1 MTDLTKIFS
10 NFVSQATLQNF
21 NDEMIFFSKM
31 SMIDWCGVAYAAKEE
46 PVSKIVTKLIEEE
59 QTKGHS
65 KLISNGKEVS
75 AKSAAFVNGTIGHA
89 LDYDDTHFLFTG
101 HPTASAFPTALALGE
116 ELGSSIDE
124 IMLAYMCGVEISTR
138 LGHILGYS
146 HYNKGFHQTATSGAF
161 GATLVSSKLL
171 KLNALQI
178 ENALG
183 IVSTRASGLK
193 SQFGTMGKPFHAGI
207 AASNGIEAAKLSKL
221 GFVSCEN
228 GIECNQGFLKT
239 HAWDE
244 TIPEAAINGLG
255 KDFLFPEIKYKF
267 HACCHGLHAFLEAL
281 DELKTKNNF
290 NPDSIEKISIQTQPS
305 WLQVCNI
312 DSPKTGLEAKFSYR
326 LTAAMSLHGVD
337 TGRLDSYNDEICFD
351 EKIVKTRDKVEVIPN
366 DEMTNTE
373 ALIELKDDSEI
384 YKNSHDLNNKIE
396 NELLEKKI
404 LTKSSSL
411 LSDKL
416 SNEIFNVLNS
426 PEKYLARDIT
436 KLLKFLNIFTM
447 IR

>member
-31 SMIDWCGVAYAAKEE
+31 SMIDWCGVAYAAKDE
-46 PVSKIVTKLIEEE
+46 PVSKIVTKLIDEE

-65 KLISNGKEVS
+65 RLISNGKEVS

-161 GATLVSSKLL
+161 GATLVASKLL
-171 KLNALQI
+171 KLDAKQI

-255 KDFLFPEIKYKF
+255 QDFLFPEIKYKF

-337 TGRLDSYNDEICFD
+337 TGRLDSYNDEICFN
-351 EKIVKTRDKVEVIPN
+351 EKIVETRDKVEVIPN
-366 DEMTNTE
+366 DKMTNTE
-373 ALIELKDDSEI
+373 ALIELKDGTEI

-396 NELLEKKI
+396 NELLQKKI

-416 SNEIFNVLNS
+416 SNEIFDLFKS
-426 PEKYLARDIT
+426 PEKNRAKDIIN
-436 KLLKFLNIFTM
+436 LLK
-447 IR
+447 

>member
-46 PVSKIVTKLIEEE
+46 PVSKIVTKLIDEE
-59 QTKGHS
+59 QTKGLS
-65 KLISNGKEVS
+65 RLISNGKEVS

-161 GATLVSSKLL
+161 GATLVASKLL
-171 KLNALQI
+171 KLDAKQI

-244 TIPEAAINGLG
+244 TLPEAAINGLG
-255 KDFLFPEIKYKF
+255 QDFLFPEIKYKF

-337 TGRLDSYNDEICFD
+337 TGRLDSYNDEICFN
-351 EKIVKTRDKVEVIPN
+351 EKIVETRDKVEVIPN
-366 DEMTNTE
+366 DKMTNTE
-373 ALIELKDDSEI
+373 ALIELKDGTEI

-396 NELLEKKI
+396 NELLQKKI

-416 SNEIFNVLNS
+416 SNQIFDLFKS
-426 PEKYLARDIT
+426 PEKNRAKDIIN
-436 KLLKFLNIFTM
+436 LLK
-447 IR
+447 

>member
-10 NFVSQATLQNF
+10 DFVSQATLQNF

-75 AKSAAFVNGTIGHA
+75 AKSAALVNGTIGHA

-124 IMLAYMCGVEISTR
+124 MMLAYMCGVEISTR

-161 GATLVSSKLL
+161 GATLVASKLL
-171 KLNALQI
+171 KLNAKQI

-366 DEMTNTE
+366 NQMTNTE

-416 SNEIFNVLNS
+416 SNEIFHVLNS
-426 PEKYLARDIT
+426 PEKYQAKDIT
-436 KLLKFLNIFTM
+436 NLLK
-447 IR
+447 

>member
-46 PVSKIVTKLIEEE
+46 PVSKIVTKLIDEE
-59 QTKGHS
+59 QTKGLS
-65 KLISNGKEVS
+65 RLISNGKEVS

-101 HPTASAFPTALALGE
+101 HPTASAFPTALAIGE

-161 GATLVSSKLL
+161 GATLVASKLL
-171 KLNALQI
+171 KLNAQQI

-255 KDFLFPEIKYKF
+255 TDFLFPEIKYKF

-337 TGRLDSYNDEICFD
+337 TGRLDSYNDKICFD
-351 EKIVKTRDKVEVIPN
+351 EKIVKTRDKVQVIPN
-366 DEMTNTE
+366 DQMTNTE
-373 ALIELKDDSEI
+373 ALIELKDGSEI

-396 NELLEKKI
+396 NELLQKKI

-426 PEKYLARDIT
+426 PEKYQAKDIT
-436 KLLKFLNIFTM
+436 NLLK
-447 IR
+447 

>member
-46 PVSKIVTKLIEEE
+46 PVSKIVTKLIDEE
-59 QTKGHS
+59 QTKGLS
-65 KLISNGKEVS
+65 RLISNGKEVS

-161 GATLVSSKLL
+161 GATLVASKLL
-171 KLNALQI
+171 KLDAKQI

-244 TIPEAAINGLG
+244 TMPEAAINGLG
-255 KDFLFPEIKYKF
+255 QDFLFPEIKYKF

-351 EKIVKTRDKVEVIPN
+351 EKIVKTRDKVQVIPN
-366 DEMTNTE
+366 DKMTNTE
-373 ALIELKDDSEI
+373 ALIELKDGTEI

-396 NELLEKKI
+396 NELLQKKI

-416 SNEIFNVLNS
+416 SNEIFDLFKS
-426 PEKYLARDIT
+426 PEKNRAKDIIN
-436 KLLKFLNIFTM
+436 LLK
-447 IR
+447 

>member
-46 PVSKIVTKLIEEE
+46 PVSKIVTKLIDEE
-59 QTKGHS
+59 QTKGLS
-65 KLISNGKEVS
+65 RLISNGKEVS

-161 GATLVSSKLL
+161 GATLVASKLL
-171 KLNALQI
+171 KLDAKQI

-255 KDFLFPEIKYKF
+255 TDFLFPEIKYKF

-337 TGRLDSYNDEICFD
+337 TGRLDSYNDEICFN
-351 EKIVKTRDKVEVIPN
+351 EKIVETRDKVEVIPN
-366 DEMTNTE
+366 DKMTNTE
-373 ALIELKDDSEI
+373 ALIELKDGTEI

-396 NELLEKKI
+396 NELLQKKI

-416 SNEIFNVLNS
+416 SNEIFDLFKS
-426 PEKYLARDIT
+426 PEKKRAKDIIN
-436 KLLKFLNIFTM
+436 LLK
-447 IR
+447 

>member
-46 PVSKIVTKLIEEE
+46 PVSKIVTKLIDEE
-59 QTKGHS
+59 QTKGLS
-65 KLISNGKEVS
+65 RLISNGKEVS

-161 GATLVSSKLL
+161 GATLVASKLL
-171 KLNALQI
+171 KLDAKQI

-244 TIPEAAINGLG
+244 TMPEAAINGLG
-255 KDFLFPEIKYKF
+255 QDFLFPEIKYKF

-312 DSPKTGLEAKFSYR
+312 NSPKTGLEAKFSYR

-337 TGRLDSYNDEICFD
+337 TGRLDSYNDEICFN
-351 EKIVKTRDKVEVIPN
+351 EKIVETRDKVEVIPN
-366 DEMTNTE
+366 DKMTNTE
-373 ALIELKDDSEI
+373 ALIELKDGTEI

-396 NELLEKKI
+396 NELLQKKI

-416 SNEIFNVLNS
+416 SNEIFDLFKS
-426 PEKYLARDIT
+426 PEKNRAKDIIN
-436 KLLKFLNIFTM
+436 LLK
-447 IR
+447 

>member
-46 PVSKIVTKLIEEE
+46 PVSKIVTKLIDEE
-59 QTKGHS
+59 QTKGLS
-65 KLISNGKEVS
+65 RLISNGKEVS

-161 GATLVSSKLL
+161 GATLVASKLL
-171 KLNALQI
+171 KLDAKQI

-244 TIPEAAINGLG
+244 TMPEAAINGLG
-255 KDFLFPEIKYKF
+255 QDFLFPEIKYKF

-337 TGRLDSYNDEICFD
+337 TGRLDSYNEKICFD
-351 EKIVKTRDKVEVIPN
+351 EKIVKTRDKVQVIPN
-366 DEMTNTE
+366 DQMTNTE
-373 ALIELKDDSEI
+373 ALIELKDGSEI

-396 NELLEKKI
+396 NELLQKKI

-416 SNEIFNVLNS
+416 SNEIFDLFKS
-426 PEKYLARDIT
+426 PEKNRAKDIIN
-436 KLLKFLNIFTM
+436 LLK
-447 IR
+447 

>member
-46 PVSKIVTKLIEEE
+46 PVSKIVTKLIDEE
-59 QTKGHS
+59 QTKGPS
-65 KLISNGKEVS
+65 RLISNGKEVS

-161 GATLVSSKLL
+161 GATLVASKLL
-171 KLNALQI
+171 KLDAKQI

-244 TIPEAAINGLG
+244 TMPEAAINGLG
-255 KDFLFPEIKYKF
+255 QDFLFPEIKYKF

-337 TGRLDSYNDEICFD
+337 TGRLDSYNDEICFN
-351 EKIVKTRDKVEVIPN
+351 EKIVETRDKVEVIPN
-366 DEMTNTE
+366 DKMTNTE
-373 ALIELKDDSEI
+373 ALIELKDGTEI

-396 NELLEKKI
+396 NELLQKKI

-416 SNEIFNVLNS
+416 SNEIFDLFKS
-426 PEKYLARDIT
+426 PEKNQAKDIIN
-436 KLLKFLNIFTM
+436 LLK
-447 IR
+447 

>member
-101 HPTASAFPTALALGE
+101 HPTASAFPTALAIGE

-161 GATLVSSKLL
+161 GATLVASKLL
-171 KLNALQI
+171 KLNAQQI

-239 HAWDE
+239 HAWDG

-351 EKIVKTRDKVEVIPN
+351 EKIVKTRNKVEVIPN
-366 DEMTNTE
+366 DQMTNTE
-373 ALIELKDDSEI
+373 ALIELKDGSEI

-426 PEKYLARDIT
+426 PEKYQAKDIT
-436 KLLKFLNIFTM
+436 KLLK
-447 IR
+447 

>member
-21 NDEMIFFSKM
+21 HDEMIFFSKM

-46 PVSKIVTKLIEEE
+46 PVSKIVTKLIDEE
-59 QTKGHS
+59 QTKGLS
-65 KLISNGKEVS
+65 RLISNGKEVS

-101 HPTASAFPTALALGE
+101 HPTASAFPTALAIGE

-161 GATLVSSKLL
+161 GATLVASKLL
-171 KLNALQI
+171 KLDAKQI

-244 TIPEAAINGLG
+244 TMPEAAINGLG
-255 KDFLFPEIKYKF
+255 QDFLFPEIKYKF

-337 TGRLDSYNDEICFD
+337 TGRLDSYNDEICFN
-351 EKIVKTRDKVEVIPN
+351 EKIVETRDKVEVIPN
-366 DEMTNTE
+366 DKMTNTE
-373 ALIELKDDSEI
+373 ALIELKDGTEI

-396 NELLEKKI
+396 NELLQKKI

-416 SNEIFNVLNS
+416 SNEIFDLFKS
-426 PEKYLARDIT
+426 PEKNRAKDIIN
-436 KLLKFLNIFTM
+436 LLK
-447 IR
+447 

>member
-46 PVSKIVTKLIEEE
+46 PVSKIVTKLIDEE
-59 QTKGHS
+59 QTKGLS
-65 KLISNGKEVS
+65 RLISNGKEVS

-161 GATLVSSKLL
+161 GATLVASKLL
-171 KLNALQI
+171 KLNAQQI

-255 KDFLFPEIKYKF
+255 TDFLFPEIKYKF

-337 TGRLDSYNDEICFD
+337 TGRLDSYNDEICFN
-351 EKIVKTRDKVEVIPN
+351 EKIVETRDKVEVIPN
-366 DEMTNTE
+366 DKMTNTE
-373 ALIELKDDSEI
+373 ALIELKDGTEI

-396 NELLEKKI
+396 NELLQKKI

-416 SNEIFNVLNS
+416 SNEIFDLFKS
-426 PEKYLARDIT
+426 PEKNRAKDIIN
-436 KLLKFLNIFTM
+436 LLK
-447 IR
+447 

>member
-46 PVSKIVTKLIEEE
+46 PVSKIVTKLIDEE
-59 QTKGHS
+59 QTKGLS
-65 KLISNGKEVS
+65 RLISNGKEVS

-161 GATLVSSKLL
+161 GATLVASKLL
-171 KLNALQI
+171 KLDAKQI

-244 TIPEAAINGLG
+244 TMPEAAINGLG
-255 KDFLFPEIKYKF
+255 QDFLFPEIKYKF

-337 TGRLDSYNDEICFD
+337 TGRLDSYNDEICFN
-351 EKIVKTRDKVEVIPN
+351 EKIVETRDKVEVIPN
-366 DEMTNTE
+366 DKMTNTE
-373 ALIELKDDSEI
+373 ALIELKDGTEI
-384 YKNSHDLNNKIE
+384 YKNSHYLNNKIE
-396 NELLEKKI
+396 NELLQKKI

-411 LSDKL
+411 LSNKL
-416 SNEIFNVLNS
+416 SNEIFDLFKS
-426 PEKYLARDIT
+426 PEKNRAKDIIN
-436 KLLKFLNIFTM
+436 LLK
-447 IR
+447 

>member
-46 PVSKIVTKLIEEE
+46 PVSKIVTKLIDEE
-59 QTKGHS
+59 QTKGLS
-65 KLISNGKEVS
+65 RLISNGKEVS

-161 GATLVSSKLL
+161 GATLVASKLL
-171 KLNALQI
+171 KLDAKQI

-244 TIPEAAINGLG
+244 TMPEAAINGLG
-255 KDFLFPEIKYKF
+255 QDFLFPEIKYKF

-312 DSPKTGLEAKFSYR
+312 NSPKTGLEAKFSYR

-337 TGRLDSYNDEICFD
+337 TGKLDSYNDEICFD
-351 EKIVKTRDKVEVIPN
+351 EKIVKTRDKVQVIPN
-366 DEMTNTE
+366 DKMTNTE
-373 ALIELKDDSEI
+373 ALIELKDGTEI

-396 NELLEKKI
+396 NELLQKKI

-416 SNEIFNVLNS
+416 SNEIFDVLNS
-426 PEKYLARDIT
+426 PEKNRAKDIIN
-436 KLLKFLNIFTM
+436 LLK
-447 IR
+447 

>member
-46 PVSKIVTKLIEEE
+46 PVSKIVTKLIDEE
-59 QTKGHS
+59 QTKGLS
-65 KLISNGKEVS
+65 RLISNGKEVS

-161 GATLVSSKLL
+161 GATLVASKLL
-171 KLNALQI
+171 KLDAKQI

-255 KDFLFPEIKYKF
+255 TDFLFPEIKYKF
-267 HACCHGLHAFLEAL
+267 HACCQGLHAFLEAL

-337 TGRLDSYNDEICFD
+337 TGRLDSYNEKICFD
-351 EKIVKTRDKVEVIPN
+351 EKIVKTRDKVQVIPN
-366 DEMTNTE
+366 DQMTNTE
-373 ALIELKDDSEI
+373 ALIELKDGSEI

-396 NELLEKKI
+396 NELLQKKI

-416 SNEIFNVLNS
+416 SNEIFDLFKS
-426 PEKYLARDIT
+426 PEKNRAKDIIN
-436 KLLKFLNIFTM
+436 LLK
-447 IR
+447 

>member
-10 NFVSQATLQNF
+10 KFVSQATLQNF

-46 PVSKIVTKLIEEE
+46 PVSKIVTKLIDEE
-59 QTKGHS
+59 QTNGLS
-65 KLISNGKEVS
+65 RLISNGKEVS

-161 GATLVSSKLL
+161 GATLVASKLL
-171 KLNALQI
+171 KLDSKQI

-255 KDFLFPEIKYKF
+255 QDFLFPEIKYKF

-281 DELKTKNNF
+281 EELKTKNNF

-312 DSPKTGLEAKFSYR
+312 DNPKTGLEAKFSYR

-337 TGRLDSYNDEICFD
+337 TGRLDSYNDEICFN
-351 EKIVKTRDKVEVIPN
+351 EKIVETRNKVQVIPN
-366 DEMTNTE
+366 DKMTNTE
-373 ALIELKDDSEI
+373 ALIELKDGSEI

-396 NELLEKKI
+396 NELLQKKI

-426 PEKYLARDIT
+426 PEKNRAKDIIN
-436 KLLKFLNIFTM
+436 LLK
-447 IR
+447 

>member
-31 SMIDWCGVAYAAKEE
+31 SMIDWCGVAYAANVE
-46 PVSKIVTKLIEEE
+46 PVSKIVTKLIDEE
-59 QTKGHS
+59 QTIVLS
-65 KLISNGKEVS
+65 RLISNGKEVS

-161 GATLVSSKLL
+161 GATLVASKLL
-171 KLNALQI
+171 KLDAKQI

-244 TIPEAAINGLG
+244 TMPEAAINGLG
-255 KDFLFPEIKYKF
+255 QDFLFPEIKYKF

-337 TGRLDSYNDEICFD
+337 TGRLDSYNDEICFN
-351 EKIVKTRDKVEVIPN
+351 EKIVETRDKVEVIPN
-366 DEMTNTE
+366 DKMTNTE
-373 ALIELKDDSEI
+373 ALIELKDGTEI

-396 NELLEKKI
+396 NELLQKKI

-416 SNEIFNVLNS
+416 SNEIFDLFKS
-426 PEKYLARDIT
+426 PEKNRAKDIIN
-436 KLLKFLNIFTM
+436 LLK
-447 IR
+447 

>member
-161 GATLVSSKLL
+161 GATLVASKLL
-171 KLNALQI
+171 KLNAQQI

-366 DEMTNTE
+366 DQMTNTE
-373 ALIELKDDSEI
+373 ALIELKDGSEI

-396 NELLEKKI
+396 NELLQKKI

-426 PEKYLARDIT
+426 PEKYQAKDIT
-436 KLLKFLNIFTM
+436 NLLK
-447 IR
+447 

>member
-46 PVSKIVTKLIEEE
+46 PVSKIVTKLIDEE
-59 QTKGHS
+59 QTKGLS
-65 KLISNGKEVS
+65 RLISNGKEVS

-161 GATLVSSKLL
+161 GATLVASKLL
-171 KLNALQI
+171 KLDAKQI

-244 TIPEAAINGLG
+244 TMPKAAINGLG
-255 KDFLFPEIKYKF
+255 QDFLFPEIKYKF

-337 TGRLDSYNDEICFD
+337 TGRLDSYNDEICFN
-351 EKIVKTRDKVEVIPN
+351 EKIVETRDKVEVIPN
-366 DEMTNTE
+366 DKMTNTE
-373 ALIELKDDSEI
+373 ALIELKDGTEI

-396 NELLEKKI
+396 NELLQKKI

-416 SNEIFNVLNS
+416 SNEIFDLFKS
-426 PEKYLARDIT
+426 PEKNRAKDIIN
-436 KLLKFLNIFTM
+436 LLK
-447 IR
+447 

>member
-46 PVSKIVTKLIEEE
+46 PVSKIVTKLIDEE
-59 QTKGHS
+59 QTKGLS
-65 KLISNGKEVS
+65 RLISNGKEVS

-101 HPTASAFPTALALGE
+101 HPTASAFPAALAIGE

-161 GATLVSSKLL
+161 GATLVASKLL
-171 KLNALQI
+171 KLDAKQI

-228 GIECNQGFLKT
+228 GIECSQGFLKT

-244 TIPEAAINGLG
+244 TMPEAAINGLG
-255 KDFLFPEIKYKF
+255 QDFLFPEIKYKF

-312 DSPKTGLEAKFSYR
+312 DNPKTGLEAKFSYR

-337 TGRLDSYNDEICFD
+337 TGRLDSYNDEICFN
-351 EKIVKTRDKVEVIPN
+351 EKIVETRDKVEVIPN
-366 DEMTNTE
+366 DKMTNTE
-373 ALIELKDDSEI
+373 ALIELKDGTEI

-396 NELLEKKI
+396 NELLQKKI

-416 SNEIFNVLNS
+416 SNEIFDLLNM
-426 PEKYLARDIT
+426 PEKNRAKDIIN
-436 KLLKFLNIFTM
+436 LLK
-447 IR
+447 

>member
-46 PVSKIVTKLIEEE
+46 PVSKIVTKLIDEE
-59 QTKGHS
+59 QTKGLS
-65 KLISNGKEVS
+65 RLISNGKEVS

-161 GATLVSSKLL
+161 GATLVASKLL
-171 KLNALQI
+171 KLDAKQI

-244 TIPEAAINGLG
+244 TMPEAAINGLG
-255 KDFLFPEIKYKF
+255 QDFLFPEIKYKF

-337 TGRLDSYNDEICFD
+337 TGRLDSYNDEICFN
-351 EKIVKTRDKVEVIPN
+351 EKIVETRDKVEVIPN
-366 DEMTNTE
+366 DKMTNTE
-373 ALIELKDDSEI
+373 ALIELKDGTEI

-396 NELLEKKI
+396 NELLQKKI

-416 SNEIFNVLNS
+416 SKEIFDLFKS
-426 PEKYLARDIT
+426 PEKNRAKDIIN
-436 KLLKFLNIFTM
+436 LLK
-447 IR
+447 

>member
-46 PVSKIVTKLIEEE
+46 PVSKIVTKLIDEE
-59 QTKGHS
+59 QTKGLS
-65 KLISNGKEVS
+65 RLISNGKEVS

-161 GATLVSSKLL
+161 GATLVASKLL
-171 KLNALQI
+171 KLDAKQI

-244 TIPEAAINGLG
+244 TLPEAAINGLG

-312 DSPKTGLEAKFSYR
+312 NSPKTGLEAKFSYR

-337 TGRLDSYNDEICFD
+337 TGKLDSYNDEICFD
-351 EKIVKTRDKVEVIPN
+351 EKIVKTRDKVQVIPN
-366 DEMTNTE
+366 DKMTNTE
-373 ALIELKDDSEI
+373 ALIELKDGTEI

-396 NELLEKKI
+396 NELLQKKI

-416 SNEIFNVLNS
+416 SNEIFDLFKS
-426 PEKYLARDIT
+426 PEKNRAKDIIN
-436 KLLKFLNIFTM
+436 LLK
-447 IR
+447 

>member
-46 PVSKIVTKLIEEE
+46 PVSKIVTKLIDEE
-59 QTKGHS
+59 QTKGLS
-65 KLISNGKEVS
+65 RLISNGKEVS

-161 GATLVSSKLL
+161 GATLVASKLL
-171 KLNALQI
+171 KLNAQQI

-255 KDFLFPEIKYKF
+255 QDFLFPEIKYKF

-337 TGRLDSYNDEICFD
+337 TGRLDSYNDEICFN
-351 EKIVKTRDKVEVIPN
+351 EKIVETRDKVEVIPN
-366 DEMTNTE
+366 DKMTNTE
-373 ALIELKDDSEI
+373 ALIELKDGTEI

-396 NELLEKKI
+396 NELLQKKI

-416 SNEIFNVLNS
+416 SNEIFDLFKS
-426 PEKYLARDIT
+426 PEKNRAKDIIN
-436 KLLKFLNIFTM
+436 LLK
-447 IR
+447 

>member
-46 PVSKIVTKLIEEE
+46 PVSKIVTKLIDEE
-59 QTKGHS
+59 QTKGLS
-65 KLISNGKEVS
+65 RLISNGKEVS

-161 GATLVSSKLL
+161 GATLVASKLL
-171 KLNALQI
+171 KLDAKQI

-255 KDFLFPEIKYKF
+255 TDFLFPEIKYKF

-337 TGRLDSYNDEICFD
+337 TGRLDSYNDEICFN
-351 EKIVKTRDKVEVIPN
+351 EKIVETRDKVEVIPN
-366 DEMTNTE
+366 DKMTNTE
-373 ALIELKDDSEI
+373 ALIELKDGTEI

-396 NELLEKKI
+396 NELLQKKI
-404 LTKSSSL
+404 VTKSSSL

-416 SNEIFNVLNS
+416 SNEIFDLFKS
-426 PEKYLARDIT
+426 PEKNRAKDIIR
-436 KLLKFLNIFTM
+436 LLK
-447 IR
+447 

>member
-46 PVSKIVTKLIEEE
+46 PVSKIVTKLIDEE
-59 QTKGHS
+59 QTKGLS
-65 KLISNGKEVS
+65 RLISNGKEVS

-161 GATLVSSKLL
+161 GATLVASKLL
-171 KLNALQI
+171 KLDAKQI

-244 TIPEAAINGLG
+244 TMPEAAINGLG
-255 KDFLFPEIKYKF
+255 QDFLFPEIKYKF

-337 TGRLDSYNDEICFD
+337 TGRLDSYNEKICFD
-351 EKIVKTRDKVEVIPN
+351 EKIVKTRDKVQVIPN
-366 DEMTNTE
+366 DQMTNTE
-373 ALIELKDDSEI
+373 ALIELKDGSEI

-396 NELLEKKI
+396 NELLQKKI

-426 PEKYLARDIT
+426 PEKYKAKDIT
-436 KLLKFLNIFTM
+436 NLLK
-447 IR
+447 

>member
-10 NFVSQATLQNF
+10 NFVSQTTLQNF

-65 KLISNGKEVS
+65 KLISNGQEVS

-161 GATLVSSKLL
+161 GATLVASKLL
-171 KLNALQI
+171 KLNAQQI

-221 GFVSCEN
+221 GFVSCKN

-239 HAWDE
+239 HAWDG
-244 TIPEAAINGLG
+244 TIPEEAINGLG

-366 DEMTNTE
+366 DQMTNTE

-396 NELLEKKI
+396 NQLLEKKI

-426 PEKYLARDIT
+426 PEKYQAKDIT
-436 KLLKFLNIFTM
+436 NLLK
-447 IR
+447 

>member
-46 PVSKIVTKLIEEE
+46 PVSKIVTKLIDEE
-59 QTKGHS
+59 QTKGLS
-65 KLISNGKEVS
+65 RLISNGKEVS

-161 GATLVSSKLL
+161 GATLVASKLL
-171 KLNALQI
+171 KLDAKQI

-255 KDFLFPEIKYKF
+255 QDFLFPEIKYKF

-312 DSPKTGLEAKFSYR
+312 NSPKTGLEAKFSYR

-337 TGRLDSYNDEICFD
+337 TGKLDSYNDEICFD
-351 EKIVKTRDKVEVIPN
+351 EKIVETRDKVEVIPN
-366 DEMTNTE
+366 DKMTNTE
-373 ALIELKDDSEI
+373 ALIELKDGTEI

-396 NELLEKKI
+396 NELLQKKI

-416 SNEIFNVLNS
+416 SNEIFDLFKS
-426 PEKYLARDIT
+426 PEKNRAKDIIN
-436 KLLKFLNIFTM
+436 LLK
-447 IR
+447 

>member
-46 PVSKIVTKLIEEE
+46 PVSKIVTKLIDEE
-59 QTKGHS
+59 QTKGLS
-65 KLISNGKEVS
+65 RLISNGKEVS

-161 GATLVSSKLL
+161 GATLVASKLL
-171 KLNALQI
+171 KLDAKQI

-255 KDFLFPEIKYKF
+255 TDFLFPEIKYKF

-337 TGRLDSYNDEICFD
+337 TGRLDSYNDKICFD
-351 EKIVKTRDKVEVIPN
+351 EKIVKTRDKVQVIPN
-366 DEMTNTE
+366 DQMTNTE
-373 ALIELKDDSEI
+373 ALIELKDGSEI

-396 NELLEKKI
+396 NELLQKKI

-416 SNEIFNVLNS
+416 SNEIFDLFKS
-426 PEKYLARDIT
+426 PEKNRAKDIIN
-436 KLLKFLNIFTM
+436 LLK
-447 IR
+447 

>member
-46 PVSKIVTKLIEEE
+46 PVSKIVTKLIDEE
-59 QTKGHS
+59 QTKGLS
-65 KLISNGKEVS
+65 RLISNGKEVS

-161 GATLVSSKLL
+161 GATLVASKLL
-171 KLNALQI
+171 KLDAKQI

-244 TIPEAAINGLG
+244 TMPEAAINGLG
-255 KDFLFPEIKYKF
+255 KDFLFPEIKYTF

-337 TGRLDSYNDEICFD
+337 TGRLDSYNDEICFN
-351 EKIVKTRDKVEVIPN
+351 EKIVETRDKVEVIPN
-366 DEMTNTE
+366 DKMTNTE
-373 ALIELKDDSEI
+373 ALIELKDGTEI

-396 NELLEKKI
+396 NELLQKKI

-416 SNEIFNVLNS
+416 SNEIFDLFKS
-426 PEKYLARDIT
+426 PEKNRAKDIIN
-436 KLLKFLNIFTM
+436 LLK
-447 IR
+447 

>member
-46 PVSKIVTKLIEEE
+46 PVSKIVTKLIDEE
-59 QTKGHS
+59 QTKGLS
-65 KLISNGKEVS
+65 RLISNGKEVS

-161 GATLVSSKLL
+161 GATLVASKLL
-171 KLNALQI
+171 KLDAKQI

-337 TGRLDSYNDEICFD
+337 TGRLDSYNDEICFN
-351 EKIVKTRDKVEVIPN
+351 EKIVETRDKVEVIPN
-366 DEMTNTE
+366 DKMTNTE
-373 ALIELKDDSEI
+373 ALIELKDGTEI

-396 NELLEKKI
+396 NELLQKKI
-404 LTKSSSL
+404 ITKSSSL

-416 SNEIFNVLNS
+416 SNEIFDLFKS
-426 PEKYLARDIT
+426 PEKNRAKDIIN
-436 KLLKFLNIFTM
+436 LLK
-447 IR
+447 

>member
-59 QTKGHS
+59 QTKGQS
-65 KLISNGKEVS
+65 KLISNGQEVS

-161 GATLVSSKLL
+161 GATLVASKLL
-171 KLNALQI
+171 KLNPKQI

-239 HAWDE
+239 HAWDG

-366 DEMTNTE
+366 DQMTNTE
-373 ALIELKDDSEI
+373 ALIELKDGSEI

-396 NELLEKKI
+396 NGLLEKKI

-416 SNEIFNVLNS
+416 SNEIFNILNS
-426 PEKYLARDIT
+426 PEKYQAKDIT
-436 KLLKFLNIFTM
+436 NLLK
-447 IR
+447 

>member
-10 NFVSQATLQNF
+10 DFVSQATLQNF

-75 AKSAAFVNGTIGHA
+75 AKSAALVNGTIGHA

-124 IMLAYMCGVEISTR
+124 MMLAYMCGVEISTR

-161 GATLVSSKLL
+161 GATLVASKLL
-171 KLNALQI
+171 KLNAKQI

-366 DEMTNTE
+366 NQMTNTE

-384 YKNSHDLNNKIE
+384 YKNSYDLNNKIE

-416 SNEIFNVLNS
+416 SNEIFHILNS
-426 PEKYLARDIT
+426 PEKYQAKDIT
-436 KLLKFLNIFTM
+436 NLLK
-447 IR
+447 

>member
-46 PVSKIVTKLIEEE
+46 PVSKIVTKLIDEE
-59 QTKGHS
+59 QTKGLS
-65 KLISNGKEVS
+65 RLISNGKEVS

-101 HPTASAFPTALALGE
+101 HPTASAFPTALAMGE

-161 GATLVSSKLL
+161 GATLVASKLL
-171 KLNALQI
+171 KLDAKQI

-255 KDFLFPEIKYKF
+255 TDFLFPEIKYKF

-337 TGRLDSYNDEICFD
+337 TGRLDSYNDEICFN
-351 EKIVKTRDKVEVIPN
+351 EKIVETRDKVEVIPN
-366 DEMTNTE
+366 DKMTNTE
-373 ALIELKDDSEI
+373 ALIELKDGTEI

-396 NELLEKKI
+396 NELLQKKI

-416 SNEIFNVLNS
+416 SNEIFDLFKS
-426 PEKYLARDIT
+426 PEKNRAKDIIN
-436 KLLKFLNIFTM
+436 LLK
-447 IR
+447 

>member
-46 PVSKIVTKLIEEE
+46 PVSKIVTKLIDEE
-59 QTKGHS
+59 QTKGLS
-65 KLISNGKEVS
+65 RLISNGKEVS

-116 ELGSSIDE
+116 ELGSSIYE

-161 GATLVSSKLL
+161 GATLVASKLL
-171 KLNALQI
+171 KLDAKQI

-244 TIPEAAINGLG
+244 TMPEAAINGLG
-255 KDFLFPEIKYKF
+255 QDFLFPEIKYKF

-337 TGRLDSYNDEICFD
+337 TGRLDSYNDEICFN
-351 EKIVKTRDKVEVIPN
+351 EKIVETRDKVEVIPN
-366 DEMTNTE
+366 DKMTNTE
-373 ALIELKDDSEI
+373 ALIELKDGTEI

-396 NELLEKKI
+396 NELLQKKI

-416 SNEIFNVLNS
+416 SNEIFDLFKS
-426 PEKYLARDIT
+426 PEKNRAKDIIN
-436 KLLKFLNIFTM
+436 LLK
-447 IR
+447 

>member
-46 PVSKIVTKLIEEE
+46 PVSKIVTKLIDEE
-59 QTKGHS
+59 QTKGLS
-65 KLISNGKEVS
+65 RLISNGKEVS

-101 HPTASAFPTALALGE
+101 HPTASAFPTALAMGE

-161 GATLVSSKLL
+161 GATLVASKLL
-171 KLNALQI
+171 KLDAKQI

-244 TIPEAAINGLG
+244 TMPEAAINGLG
-255 KDFLFPEIKYKF
+255 QDFLFPEIKYKF

-366 DEMTNTE
+366 DQMTNTE
-373 ALIELKDDSEI
+373 ALIELKDGSEI

-396 NELLEKKI
+396 NELLQKKI

-416 SNEIFNVLNS
+416 SNEIFDLFKS
-426 PEKYLARDIT
+426 PEKNRAKDIIN
-436 KLLKFLNIFTM
+436 LLK
-447 IR
+447 

>member
-46 PVSKIVTKLIEEE
+46 PVSKIVTKLIDEE
-59 QTKGHS
+59 QTKGLS
-65 KLISNGKEVS
+65 RLISNGKEVS

-161 GATLVSSKLL
+161 GATLVASKLL
-171 KLNALQI
+171 KLDAKQI

-244 TIPEAAINGLG
+244 TLPEAAINGLG

-281 DELKTKNNF
+281 DELKTKHNF

-312 DSPKTGLEAKFSYR
+312 NSPKTGLEAKFSYR

-337 TGRLDSYNDEICFD
+337 TGKLDSYNDEICFD
-351 EKIVKTRDKVEVIPN
+351 EKIVKTRDKVQVIPN
-366 DEMTNTE
+366 DKMTNTE
-373 ALIELKDDSEI
+373 ALIELKDGTEI

-396 NELLEKKI
+396 NELLQKKI

-416 SNEIFNVLNS
+416 SNEIFDLFKS
-426 PEKYLARDIT
+426 PEKNRAKDIIN
-436 KLLKFLNIFTM
+436 LLK
-447 IR
+447 

>member
-31 SMIDWCGVAYAAKEE
+31 SMIDWCGVAYAAKQE
-46 PVSKIVTKLIEEE
+46 PVSKIVTKLIDEE
-59 QTKGHS
+59 QTKGLS
-65 KLISNGKEVS
+65 RLISNGKEVS

-161 GATLVSSKLL
+161 GATLVASKLL
-171 KLNALQI
+171 KLDAKQI

-244 TIPEAAINGLG
+244 TMPEAAINGLG
-255 KDFLFPEIKYKF
+255 QDFLFPEIKYKF

-366 DEMTNTE
+366 DQMTNTE
-373 ALIELKDDSEI
+373 ALIELKDGSEI
-384 YKNSHDLNNKIE
+384 YRNSHDLNNKIE

-426 PEKYLARDIT
+426 PEKYQAEDIT
-436 KLLKFLNIFTM
+436 NLLK
-447 IR
+447 

>member
-31 SMIDWCGVAYAAKEE
+31 SMIDWCGVAYAAKGE
-46 PVSKIVTKLIEEE
+46 PVSKILTKLIDEE
-59 QTKGHS
+59 QTKGLS
-65 KLISNGKEVS
+65 RLISNGKEVS

-161 GATLVSSKLL
+161 GATLVASKLL
-171 KLNALQI
+171 KLDAKQI

-244 TIPEAAINGLG
+244 TMPEAAINGLG
-255 KDFLFPEIKYKF
+255 QDFLFPEIKYKF

-337 TGRLDSYNDEICFD
+337 TGRLDSYNEKICFD
-351 EKIVKTRDKVEVIPN
+351 EKIVKTRDKVQVIPN
-366 DEMTNTE
+366 DQMTNTE
-373 ALIELKDDSEI
+373 ALIELKDGAEI

-396 NELLEKKI
+396 NELLQKKI

-426 PEKYLARDIT
+426 PEKYKAKDIT
-436 KLLKFLNIFTM
+436 NLLK
-447 IR
+447 